1 MPYRELYE
9 REKKISAQY
18 EIAIKALLSGNLEA
32 YLMLKYALEFAEEQ
46 RKEIENDRRIKD
58 LLELEEPSRSP

>member
-32 YLMLKYALEFAEEQ
+32 YLMLKYALEFAGEQ
-46 RKEIENDRRIKD
+46 RKEIENDRRIQD
-58 LLELEEPSRSP
+58 LLKLDEPARSP